1 VKLKGSLAAP
11 ILRLKFSTIAEAF
24 GKLEGLSGRLVITEV
39 LASLLKETPKGEL
52 PMLVY
57 LTQGKL
63 RPDYEGIELGIA
75 EKFAIR
81 ALTSASGLSAEEVKK
96 AYVESG
102 DIGSAAERV
111 LAEGRQNHLVKDQ
124 LTLERVYKTLFDISQ
139 ISGSG
144 SIESKLREF
153 AGLLSDAEPK
163 EARYILRTA
172 MGQLRLGVAD
182 YTILDACAIALLG
195 GKTHRKSLERA
206 YNVSSDLGYVV
217 QLAAEK
223 GLKGV
228 EGVHVQ
234 LGKPIRPMLAERLS
248 TAQEILDKMGGNV
261 VAEFKLDG
269 ERAQIHKDGERVEI
283 FSRRLEKITATYP
296 DVAEYA
302 KRYVRGKKAILEGEV
317 VAVNTETGEYFP
329 FQELMHR
336 RRKHGVQEAMK
347 QYPVAVNFFDVM
359 FSDGEDLT
367 GRPYIE
373 RRKELDRIVQVTDY
387 TRPVP
392 AIETRSAEE
401 IERYMEEAISEGGEG
416 LMLKDPGAVYTAGAR
431 GFGWIKLKRE
441 YRSELTDTI
450 DLVIVGAYHGRGR
463 RAGAYGAYLLAA
475 YDEKTNSFPTITK
488 IGTGFSDEDLERF
501 PKILKPYESTV
512 KPANVG
518 SLLVPDVWYR
528 PKVVIETIAS
538 EITLSPTHPAGM
550 DSIRK
555 GSGLALRFPKFT
567 GKTRDEKGPQ
577 DATTVKEIVEMYR
590 LQKKKIKE

>member
-1 VKLKGSLAAP
+1 
-11 ILRLKFSTIAEAF
+11 LKFSIIADAF
-24 GKLEGLSGRLVITEV
+24 GKLEGLSGRLAITEV
-39 LASLLKETPKGEL
+39 LASLLKETPKSEL

-75 EKFAIR
+75 EKFAVR
-81 ALTSASGLSAEEVKK
+81 ALTAASGLTADAVRT
-96 AYVESG
+96 ALVQSG
-102 DIGSAAERV
+102 DIGTAAERV
-111 LAEGRQNHLVKDQ
+111 LTEGRQNHLVSEQ
-124 LTLERVYKTLFDISQ
+124 LTLERVYRTLFDISQ

-195 GKTHRKSLERA
+195 GKEHRKTLERA

-217 QLAAEK
+217 QLAATK
-223 GLKGV
+223 GLDGV
-228 EGVHVQ
+228 KNVHVQ

-248 TAQEILDKMGGNV
+248 TAQEILDKMGGDV
-261 VAEFKLDG
+261 VAEYKLDG
-269 ERAQIHKDGERVEI
+269 ERAQIHKDGEKVEI

-302 KRYVRGKKAILEGEV
+302 EKYVKGKKAILEGEV

-359 FSDGEDLT
+359 FSDGVDFT
-367 GRPYIE
+367 GRSYLE
-373 RRKELDRIVQVTDY
+373 RRKELERIVKVTDY

-392 AIETRSAEE
+392 SLRTQSAEE

-416 LMLKDPGAVYTAGAR
+416 LMLKDPSAVYTAGAR

-475 YDEKTNSFPTITK
+475 YDQKTNSFPTITK

-501 PKILKPYESTV
+501 PRVLKPYESTV
-512 KPANVG
+512 KPSNVE
-518 SLLVPDVWYR
+518 SILVPDVWFR
-528 PKVVIETIAS
+528 PHVVIETIAS
-538 EITLSPTHPAGM
+538 EITLSPIHPAGM

-577 DATTVKEIVEMYR
+577 DATTVNEIVAMYN
-590 LQKKKIKE
+590 LQKKKIRE